1 VAHDRHPR
9 NDRDSPHAA
18 AGNPS
23 NVAHDRNPRNDR
35 DSPHAAAGNP
45 SNVAHDLNPRNDRDS
60 PHAAAENPSGVT
72 HEPVPEAAR
81 RSPHEECGNQSSG
94 VHDPSSADDRRTPH
108 EARGNQSNAAHDPN
122 PRNDPDN
129 PHAAVGSQSHSTGG
143 QSPAA
148 YRGSPHGATT
158 RKVHLYPDRR
168 AALTCAELHRGFH
181 AQNSSLARTRPG
193 EGEVS
198 RRTSCCC
205 ARPSFPTSNGPSWA
219 DRPWPLVGTTW
230 APERS
235 PRRVP
240 FGRHPL
246 PSALTSPAPGR
257 TAARPI
263 PTPQLL
269 RAHRW
274 THRRCSPR
282 LVPKSRTAVRRRFFR
297 SPRRLGVLCL
307 RRLGHR
313 SPGRYLPDPSHPIGA
328 HHLKIRHALP
338 NPDDRPRLGGRL
350 CVRCRPVCSR
360 RHPALT
366 DP

>member
-1 VAHDRHPR
+1 MSVRTAERAAASRRDASADRYRFRAHDLIPR
-9 NDRDSPHAA
+9 NGRGIPRAAAGDHSNAVHDRDSR
-18 AGNPS
+18 
-23 NVAHDRNPRNDR
+23 NVR
-35 DSPHAAAGNP
+35 GI
-45 SNVAHDLNPRNDRDS
+45 

-72 HEPVPEAAR
+72 HEPVLEAAR
-81 RSPHEECGNQSSG
+81 RSLHEAPGNQS
-94 VHDPSSADDRRTPH
+94 H
-108 EARGNQSNAAHDPN
+108 AAHDPN

-148 YRGSPHGATT
+148 YRGSPHGAPT
-158 RKVHLYPDRR
+158 RKVHLYHDPRT
-168 AALTCAELHRGFH
+168 ACAEPHRGLH
-181 AQNSSLARTRPG
+181 AQNSSLARNRPG
-193 EGEVS
+193 EGEMS
-198 RRTSCCC
+198 RRTSCCS
-205 ARPSFPTSNGPSWA
+205 ARPSFPTSNDPSWA
-219 DRPWPLVGTTW
+219 DRPWSLVGTTW

-246 PSALTSPAPGR
+246 QSARTSPAPGR

-274 THRRCSPR
+274 THRGCSPR
-282 LVPKSRTAVRRRFFR
+282 SVPKRRTAESPRFCR

-313 SPGRYLPDPSHPIGA
+313 SPGRCLPDPSHPIGA
-328 HHLKIRHALP
+328 HHLKIRHVLP

-366 DP
+366 VP

>member
-1 VAHDRHPR
+1 MSVRTAER
-9 NDRDSPHAA
+9 AA
-18 AGNPS
+18 AS
-23 NVAHDRNPRNDR
+23 RRDASADRYRFR
-35 DSPHAAAGNP
+35 
-45 SNVAHDLNPRNDRDS
+45 AHDLNPRNDRGIPHAAAGNQSNAAHDLNPRNDRGI

-81 RSPHEECGNQSSG
+81 RSPHEEC
-94 VHDPSSADDRRTPH
+94 
-108 EARGNQSNAAHDPN
+108 GNQSNAAHDPN

-158 RKVHLYPDRR
+158 RKVHLYPDPRTAWTR
-168 AALTCAELHRGFH
+168 AEPHRAFH

-219 DRPWPLVGTTW
+219 DRPWSLVGTTW

-257 TAARPI
+257 TAVRPI
-263 PTPQLL
+263 PTPQLP
-269 RAHRW
+269 RDHRW
-274 THRRCSPR
+274 TRRGCSPR
-282 LVPKSRTAVRRRFFR
+282 LVPNSRTAVRRRFCR

-328 HHLKIRHALP
+328 HHLKIRHVLP